1 MDQQQKPTITDIRIR
16 NTNDAH
22 VIFFAVAQGQLPMIK
37 RRLDPEER
45 AQVRPGNCYIWE
57 ERSADEEAVGMGMER
72 WTDGLQWGPSRTRD
86 DFLFYIQKS
95 PEDGDG
101 KRLKYGRSPRRR
113 SQPVVRKESS
123 DVLMSS
129 SPIASSS
136 KPPPLQQA
144 PPPPTISNAGSVEDN
159 KLVKQTYSVYTK
171 LPNDSESRPMRK
183 WHLTAYYTP
192 HAVQSGQLKDIT
204 QIPLLAGLQVP
215 PNRFKAARIGKR
227 PGPSGSDNQ
236 LPMAPGGPAT
246 GTTTTSVYASVS
258 PTGEYIAYGDPHLH
272 HHHHTQLMGVGA
284 ATLEPSRYPPPVVR
298 HHQAP
303 GGGSSSGGSSVASS
317 PLHHP
322 RHGDISPTTSAR
334 GHHPH
339 LSWPT
344 ANGTSSPLLPP
355 ASSLGVGHH
364 TPPIPGYGGPTAGAY
379 HPQLYPPSQQPSQ
392 YPPGGVAYPPHPGS
406 YPPPPSSQP
415 QYHPYH
421 QPQYSPAPSY
431 PPPPRTSSP
440 LVMSSSPRQRIS
452 SLPSLVSASSHYNL
466 PPPPT
471 RFAVATYDAQVP
483 QYPPAAKP
491 YDDLPHSPAE
501 SVRSDFGGAQD
512 VQMHDASAGP
522 SAPSGLTTI
531 VENRALPPLDIS
543 ASFQARTA
551 EDERTLWA
559 LTKGFGK
566 K

>member
-1 MDQQQKPTITDIRIR
+1 MGNPPLTR
-16 NTNDAH
+16 
-22 VIFFAVAQGQLPMIK
+22 VC
-37 RRLDPEER
+37 
-45 AQVRPGNCYIWE
+45 VRVLLGVQMRKLSEWE
-57 ERSADEEAVGMGMER
+57 
-72 WTDGLQWGPSRTRD
+72 WKDGLQWGPSRTRD

-101 KRLKYGRSPRRR
+101 KRLKYGRR

-123 DVLMSS
+123 DVLLSS

-171 LPNDSESRPMRK
+171 LPGDSESRPMRK

-192 HAVQSGQLKDIT
+192 HAVHSGQLKDIT
-204 QIPLLAGLQVP
+204 QIPLLANLQVP

-227 PGPSGSDNQ
+227 PGATGSENQ
-236 LPMAPGGPAT
+236 LPVTGAGPGSA
-246 GTTTTSVYASVS
+246 GTTTTSMYASVS
-258 PTGEYIAYGDPHLH
+258 PTGEYIAYGDPHH
-272 HHHHTQLMGVGA
+272 HHQHPHLMGVGA

-298 HHQAP
+298 HTQAP

-344 ANGTSSPLLPP
+344 TAGSSSPLLPP
-355 ASSLGVGHH
+355 PSSLGH
-364 TPPIPGYGGPTAGAY
+364 TPPIPGYSGPSTGGY

-392 YPPGGVAYPPHPGS
+392 YPHPPPAGGAAYPPPPGS
-406 YPPPPSSQP
+406 YPPPSSQP

-431 PPPPRTSSP
+431 PPPPRTTSP
-440 LVMSSSPRQRIS
+440 LVMSSSPRARIS
-452 SLPSLVSASSHYNL
+452 SLPSLASSSSHAQYSHSL
-466 PPPPT
+466 PPLPARYPS
-471 RFAVATYDAQVP
+471 TYESQVP
-483 QYPPAAKP
+483 QYPPASKP

-501 SVRSDFGGAQD
+501 SIHSDFGAHD
-512 VQMHDASAGP
+512 VQMHDASSTGP
-522 SAPSGLTTI
+522 SAQSGLTTI
-531 VENRALPPLDIS
+531 SENRALPPLDIS

-566 K
+566 ERK